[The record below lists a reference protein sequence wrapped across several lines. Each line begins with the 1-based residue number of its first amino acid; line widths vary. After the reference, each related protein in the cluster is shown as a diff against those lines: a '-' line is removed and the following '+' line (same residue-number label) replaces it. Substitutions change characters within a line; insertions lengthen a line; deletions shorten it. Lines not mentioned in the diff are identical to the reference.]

1 MKRKEGRWTATNTR
15 LRDKIDH
22 VEQENEEL
30 KEEIKLLEKKRL
42 EWMQKDQK
50 VHVRFFYA
58 PLRRRG
64 FILFC

>member
-1 MKRKEGRWTATNTR
+1 MKRKEGRWTANNAR

-22 VEQENEEL
+22 LEQENEEL

-50 VHVRFFYA
+50 VLDTHSLYDE
-58 PLRRRG
+58 
-64 FILFC
+64 